1 MLIDIIVSVILILI
15 IGGAIA
21 YIVRSKK
28 RGETCVG
35 CPYAKECAK
44 RRSNSLNSHSGCCGG
59 GCQHNSNQVGN
70 SCRAD
75 QLK

>member
-1 MLIDIIVSVILILI
+1 MLIDIIVTIILVLM

-35 CPYAKECAK
+35 CPYAKECA
-44 RRSNSLNSHSGCCGG
+44 RRKANG
-59 GCQHNSNQVGN
+59 GCGPKATMPDDRNTPSME
-70 SCRAD
+70 
-75 QLK
+75 